1 MPPKKRRQQQL
12 EKSLEKAREAKRR
25 RTEAGSE
32 APTTETAMTTIA
44 DDEGEPSGLTQLL
57 TMSDDALDT
66 EDAEKGPTFDLTRT

>member
-25 RTEAGSE
+25 QTEAGSE
-32 APTTETAMTTIA
+32 APTTKIATRTIA
-44 DDEGEPSGLTQLL
+44 DDEGKPSGLTQLL

-66 EDAEKGPTFDLTRT
+66 EDAKKGPTFDLTRT